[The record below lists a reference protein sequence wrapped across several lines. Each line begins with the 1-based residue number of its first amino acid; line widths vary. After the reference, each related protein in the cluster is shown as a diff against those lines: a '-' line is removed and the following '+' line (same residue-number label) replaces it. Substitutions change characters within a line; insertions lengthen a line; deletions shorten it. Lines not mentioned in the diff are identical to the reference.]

1 MRVVVL
7 IGMTATLF
15 ANVAQAQKRPVSN
28 GRIAGEVAAG
38 VLGIP
43 IGFAVGYTVGSGFRP
58 HGSSNTGVAVG
69 FAGALAGPAAAVNW
83 VGNGGPSHGN
93 FGWTMAGTALGYG
106 ATVLTF
112 PLARKLPETGK
123 LKLLATIATTFLP
136 AIGATIAY
144 NSTRK

>member
-7 IGMTATLF
+7 IGMAATVF
-15 ANVAQAQKRPVSN
+15 AGVAQAQKRPVSK
-28 GRIAGEVAAG
+28 GRLAGEVAAG
-38 VLGIP
+38 ALGIP

-58 HGSSNTGVAVG
+58 HGSSTPGVAVG
-69 FAGALAGPAAAVNW
+69 FAGPLAGPATAVNW

-93 FGWTMAGTALGYG
+93 FGWTIAGTALGYG
-106 ATVLTF
+106 ATFLTF

-123 LKLLATIATTFLP
+123 LKLLATIATTVLP

-144 NSTRK
+144 NATRK